1 MPFFTK
7 TFLVIVVTIKCYCCL
22 YAQQQNL
29 PVFKQIVHPFMPAI
43 TSEYLYFSQDGLMWF
58 STSRGLTSF
67 DGSDIVYHT
76 NTEQA
81 NQMGLQR
88 ILSMAED
95 GSNNLYIGSWS
106 VLYFNRETKRIDTVS
121 YIYKDIQKKLD
132 AQVPAIWIDN
142 NGMVYYGTVAHGFF
156 IFNPKTKKIEHLNL
170 VEGKPDSWEDR
181 RYNTVVSFAAHATDS
196 NKLWVGSFRGIY
208 LLDKKTK
215 TLTHNFR
222 IVTPR
227 RHIDQPPSWEKEAHI
242 DISKMDVVDDST
254 IWCNSWAGGFAYYNS
269 KTGEAHTYLHDALF
283 KSKDRYFGYVIRQ
296 FGKLPDGK
304 YLLGVHYPHPG
315 VFDPKTKTL
324 QLINL
329 STDQPYDAVRFVT
342 NDRQGNI
349 WILNKGNLYVSIPSY
364 LRLKQVSL
372 NIKRKII
379 SPLQLR
385 GIYYDSVTNLYY
397 SAVFNSNSIHVFDKN
412 FNQIKLIPSPV
423 INNYFT
429 YQQAITHKI
438 TKDGKGRL
446 WTAGWDNYVLRPG
459 SAIFAKAEKEFPSLR
474 WMKTKGEFLDV
485 VSDKNGDILY
495 RQGNGKVFHINHQT
509 FETDTIETSFD
520 NKGELEIKAP
530 SLWYDAKHHC
540 IYLVR
545 KNGIAQYNLG
555 TKQVRTLPLKS
566 LYGPLQG
573 YQGVAAPTLD
583 WEGNLWFM
591 IPKFGIRIID
601 PGTLTC
607 KDSIRYGE
615 KGLIRGDYTSITGA
629 EYPYVFFRSLNG
641 IIVYDYEKKRSYL
654 FDGKNGLSNPETISL
669 LYNNGH
675 LIVGQHGSFEF
686 FTLKDLQHHTFSVK
700 PALNTIRVDGST
712 LYINGQS
719 NGGQVSCTIKHNH
732 NSLIFSFSA
741 QEFFLPERIEYA
753 YQLKGIDNDWQYTNS
768 FNRKITYSKLS
779 PGMYTFMLRAQK
791 IGGNWDAQPL
801 EYTIEIEPAFWQT
814 NWFKLLTFLFLITFI
829 ALFIRWRINT
839 IRQKEKQ
846 NIQHEKELLELEA
859 KALRSQMNPHFIFN
873 SLNSIKSLIN
883 KNENENAAN
892 YLTTFSKLIR
902 TLFQNSDKR
911 EVSLYDE
918 LETCKL
924 YTQIEKMRFGNK
936 VDFLFDI
943 DKNID
948 LKDIKVPALILQPFI
963 ENAIWHG
970 LVPQD
975 SGGRVVIAVKENNG
989 SVECSIDDNGI
1000 GRELSKQYK
1009 SLYESTH
1016 ESKGIGLIKSRLE
1029 LDKILNDREDN
1040 IEIIDKVNADGTP
1053 AGTRVIIIFKE
1064 NNL

>member
-1 MPFFTK
+1 MPFYTK
-7 TFLVIVVTIKCYCCL
+7 TFLVIVFTIKCYCSL
-22 YAQQQNL
+22 YAQEQNL
-29 PVFKQIVHPFMPAI
+29 PVFKQIVHPFMPTI
-43 TSEYLYFSQDGLMWF
+43 TSEYLYFTEDGLMWF
-58 STSRGLTSF
+58 STSQGLTSF
-67 DGSDIVYHT
+67 DGSEIVYHT
-76 NTEQA
+76 TTDQA
-81 NQMGLQR
+81 NKLGLNR
-88 ILSMAED
+88 IHAIAED
-95 GSNNLYIGSWS
+95 RSQNLYIGSES
-106 VLYFNRETKRIDTVS
+106 LLYFNRKTKVFDTIS
-121 YIYKDIQKKLD
+121 YVYKDINKTLTTRGLS
-132 AQVPAIWIDN
+132 IYIDN
-142 NGMVYYGTVAHGFF
+142 KGIVYIGTASRGLL
-156 IFNPKTKKIEHLNL
+156 IYNPQTKFIEHLNL
-170 VEGKPDSWEDR
+170 DTGKTDSWEDR

-208 LLDKKTK
+208 LLDKETK

-227 RHIDQPPSWEKEAHI
+227 RHIDQPPSWGREAYI
-242 DISKMDVVDDST
+242 DISKMDVVDDSI
-254 IWCNSWAGGFAYYNS
+254 IWCNSWAGGFAYYNT

-283 KSKDRYFGYVIRQ
+283 KSKDRYFGYIIRQ

-304 YLLGVHYPHPG
+304 YLVGVHYPHPG

-324 QLINL
+324 QLIKL
-329 STDQPYDAVRFVT
+329 STDQNFDAVRFVT
-342 NDRQGNI
+342 NDRHGNI
-349 WILNKGNLYVSIPSY
+349 WILNKGDLYVSIPGY
-364 LRLKQVSL
+364 LRLKHVSL
-372 NIKRKII
+372 NLNKKII

-385 GIYYDSVTNLYY
+385 GIYFDSTMNRYY
-397 SAVFNSNSIHVFDKN
+397 SAVFNSIGIHVFDKN
-412 FNQIKLIPSPV
+412 FNQVKLIPSPV
-423 INNYFT
+423 INNYYT
-429 YQQAITHKI
+429 HQQAVTQKI
-438 TKDGKGRL
+438 TKDGNGRL
-446 WTAGWDNYVLRPG
+446 WTAGWENYVLVPG
-459 SAIFAKAEKEFPSLR
+459 SDKFENAEKKFPSLA
-474 WMKTKGEFLDV
+474 WMKTKGEFIDV
-485 VSDKNGDILY
+485 ITDKYGHILY
-495 RQGNGKVFHINHQT
+495 RQGNGKVFHINYKT

-520 NKGELEIKAP
+520 NKGDLEIKAP
-530 SLWYDAKHHC
+530 SLWYDAKRNC

-545 KNGIAQYNLG
+545 KNGIAQYNLD
-555 TKQVRTLPLKS
+555 TKNNRSIPQKT
-566 LYGPLQG
+566 LYGNSQG

-583 WEGNLWFM
+583 WDGNIWFM

-601 PGTLTC
+601 PVTLTC

-615 KGLIRGDYTSITGA
+615 KGLIRGDYTSVTGA

-675 LIVGQHGSFEF
+675 LIVGQNGSFEYLA
-686 FTLKDLQHHTFSVK
+686 LKDLQHQTFSVK
-700 PALNTIRVDGST
+700 PALNTIQVDGSI
-712 LYINGQS
+712 LYISEQD
-719 NGGQVSCTIKHNH
+719 GGKISCIIKHNH

-779 PGMYTFMLRAQK
+779 PGKYTFMLRAQK

-801 EYTIEIEPAFWQT
+801 EYTIEIEPAYWQT
-814 NWFKLLTFLFLITFI
+814 TWFKLLTLLLLMLFI

-839 IRQKEKQ
+839 IKQKEKQ
-846 NIQHEKELLELEA
+846 NIKHEKELLELEA

-883 KNENENAAN
+883 KNENDKAAN

-924 YTQIEKMRFGNK
+924 YTQIEKMRFGEK
-936 VDFLFDI
+936 VDFLFEI
-943 DKNID
+943 DETID

-970 LVPQD
+970 LVPHD
-975 SGGRVVIAVKENNG
+975 IGGKVVIAVKENKG

-1009 SLYESTH
+1009 SSYEATH

-1029 LDKILNDREDN
+1029 LDKKINDREDF
-1040 IEIIDKVNADGTP
+1040 IEIIDKIKEDGTP
-1053 AGTRVIIIFKE
+1053 AGTRVIITFKE

>member
-1 MPFFTK
+1 MSFYTK
-7 TFLVIVVTIKCYCCL
+7 TFLVIVFTIKCYCSL
-22 YAQQQNL
+22 HAQEQNF
-29 PVFKQIVHPFMPAI
+29 PVFKQIVHPFMPTI
-43 TSEYLYFSQDGLMWF
+43 TSEYLYFTEDGLMWF
-58 STSRGLTSF
+58 STSQGLTSF
-67 DGSDIVYHT
+67 DGSEIVYHT
-76 NTEQA
+76 NTIQA
-81 NQMGLQR
+81 NQLGLHN
-88 ILSMAED
+88 IHSIAED
-95 GSNNLYIGSWS
+95 RSNNLYIGSWS

-121 YIYKDIQKKLD
+121 YIYKDIHKKLD
-132 AQVPAIWIDN
+132 AQVYAIWIDN
-142 NGMVYYGTVAHGFF
+142 DGLVYYGTISHGLF
-156 IFNPKTKKIEHLNL
+156 IFNPQTKVIEHFNL
-170 VEGKPDSWEDR
+170 VTGKTDSWEDR
-181 RYNTVVSFAAHATDS
+181 RYNTVVSFAAHASDA
-196 NKLWVGSFRGIY
+196 NKLWVGTYRGIY
-208 LLDKKTK
+208 LFDKKAK
-215 TLTHNFR
+215 TLTQNFR

-227 RHIDQPPSWEKEAHI
+227 RHIDQPPSWEREAFI

-269 KTGEAHTYLHDALF
+269 KTGKAHTYLHDALL
-283 KSKDRYFGYVIRQ
+283 KSKDRYFGYIIRQ

-324 QLINL
+324 QLIKL
-329 STDQPYDAVRFVT
+329 STDQNFDAVRFVT

-349 WILNKGNLYVSIPSY
+349 WILNKGNLYVSIPGY
-364 LRLKQVSL
+364 LRLKHVSL
-372 NIKRKII
+372 NPQKKII

-385 GIYYDSVTNLYY
+385 GIYFDSATNRYY
-397 SAVFNSNSIHVFDKN
+397 GAVFNSNGIHVFDKN
-412 FNQIKLIPSPV
+412 FNHLKLIQSPV
-423 INNYFT
+423 INNHYT
-429 YQQAITHKI
+429 YQQAVTQKI
-438 TKDGKGRL
+438 AKDGKGRL
-446 WTAGWDNYVLRPG
+446 WTAGWENYVLSPE
-459 SAIFAKAEKEFPSLR
+459 AAKFVKAEKKFTSLA
-474 WMKTKGEFLDV
+474 WMKTKGEFMDV
-485 VSDKNGDILY
+485 VSDKNGHILY
-495 RQGNGKVFHINHQT
+495 RQGNGKVFHINYKT

-520 NKGELEIKAP
+520 NKGDLEIKAP
-530 SLWYDAKHHC
+530 SLWYDAKRNC

-545 KNGIAQYNLG
+545 KNGISQYNLD
-555 TKQVRTLPLKS
+555 TKHNRSIPAKS
-566 LYGPLQG
+566 LHGNLQD

-583 WEGNLWFM
+583 WDGNLWFM

-601 PGTLTC
+601 PVTLTC

-615 KGLIRGDYTSITGA
+615 KGLIRGDYTSVTGA
-629 EYPYVFFRSLNG
+629 EHPYVFFRSLNG

-675 LIVGQHGSFEF
+675 LIVGQNGSFEY
-686 FTLKDLQHHTFSVK
+686 LALNDLQHHTFSVK

-712 LYINGQS
+712 LYISGQD
-719 NGGQVSCTIKHNH
+719 GGRISCTIKHNH

-779 PGMYTFMLRAQK
+779 PGKYIFLLRAQK
-791 IGGNWDAQPL
+791 IGGNWDTQPL
-801 EYTIEIEPAFWQT
+801 EYTIDIKPAFWQT
-814 NWFKLLTFLFLITFI
+814 AWFKLLTFLLVISLI

-839 IRQKEKQ
+839 IKQKEKQ
-846 NIQHEKELLELEA
+846 NIQHEKELIELEA

-883 KNENENAAN
+883 KNENDKAAN

-924 YTQIEKMRFGNK
+924 YTQIEKMRFGEK
-936 VDFLFDI
+936 VNFMFEI
-943 DKNID
+943 DETID

-970 LVPQD
+970 LVPQEI
-975 SGGRVVIAVKENNG
+975 GGKVVIAVKENKG

-1009 SLYESTH
+1009 SSYESTH

-1029 LDKILNDREDN
+1029 LDKKLNDREDI
-1040 IEIIDKVNADGTP
+1040 IEIIDKVKEDGTP
-1053 AGTRVIIIFKE
+1053 AGTRVIITFKE